1 MGLRAGDLKNCVYK
15 VFEIDSYKSKMG
27 DDKNIVTLSFS
38 VNQELPAKDL
48 MNFLETGYEFVLDA
62 DTTAGEQSDG
72 TYKVFVELQRSKN
85 VGNEILEIVDG
96 VKKISE
102 LDDLKFRYYKNFR
115 SMDTTEQSLKEYVPT
130 DPENYGIK
138 VEESHLEN
146 YKNFF
151 NKSYLD
157 SIDVLEDEL
166 TISKKWSEPLKFDII
181 TSGQKEEILENLKD
195 KINVNDFAEVIF
207 LSKYIGDYNITKF
220 GDKFMLENKD
230 TAVLVKRKN
239 V

>member
-62 DTTAGEQSDG
+62 DATAGEQSDG

>member
-1 MGLRAGDLKNCVYK
+1 
-15 VFEIDSYKSKMG
+15 
-27 DDKNIVTLSFS
+27 
-38 VNQELPAKDL
+38 
-48 MNFLETGYEFVLDA
+48 
-62 DTTAGEQSDG
+62 
-72 TYKVFVELQRSKN
+72 
-85 VGNEILEIVDG
+85 
-96 VKKISE
+96 
-102 LDDLKFRYYKNFR
+102 
-115 SMDTTEQSLKEYVPT
+115 MDTTEQSLKEYVPT

>member
-15 VFEIDSYKSKMG
+15 VFEIDSYKNKMG

-62 DTTAGEQSDG
+62 DATAGEQSDG

>member
-38 VNQELPAKDL
+38 VNEELPAKDL
-48 MNFLETGYEFVLDA
+48 MNFLEKGYEFVLDA
-62 DTTAGEQSDG
+62 DVTSGEQSDG
-72 TYKVFVELQRSKN
+72 TYKVFVELQRSKT
-85 VGNEILEIVDG
+85 VGTEILEILDG
-96 VKKISE
+96 VKKIAE
-102 LDDLKFRYYKNFR
+102 LDELKFRYYKNFR
-115 SMDTTEQSLKEYVPT
+115 SVNADEQSLQEFVPT

-138 VEESHLEN
+138 VQESHLEN

-151 NKSYLD
+151 NRSYLD
-157 SIDVLEDEL
+157 SINVLEDEL
-166 TISKKWSEPLKFDII
+166 TISKKWSEPLKFDILDC
-181 TSGQKEEILENLKD
+181 GKKDKILESLDD

-220 GDKFMLENKD
+220 ADKFMFENKD